1 MAYNRKN
8 HLTTVLFVQEF
19 YSEQHEKG
27 IPNTKIVEN
36 LKELYNIHISMA
48 TFYNYLQT
56 PAKRD
61 LKRIEQIRQQQRMLF

>member
-8 HLTTVLFVQEF
+8 HLTNVLFVQEF
-19 YSEQHEKG
+19 YKEQNKKG

-36 LKELYNIHISMA
+36 LKEHNIHISLA
-48 TFYNYLQT
+48 TFYNYLQI

-61 LKRIEQIRQQQRMLF
+61 LKRIEHVRQQQTLLF

>member
-8 HLTTVLFVQEF
+8 FLTTVLFVQEF
-19 YSEQHEKG
+19 YTEQHERG

-36 LKELYNIHISMA
+36 LKAHNIHISLA

-61 LKRIEQIRQQQRMLF
+61 LKRIEQQRKQQGVLF

>member
-1 MAYNRKN
+1 M
-8 HLTTVLFVQEF
+8 QDF
-19 YSEQHEKG
+19 YTEQHKKG

-36 LKELYNIHISMA
+36 LKEHNIHISMA

-61 LKRIEQIRQQQRMLF
+61 LKRIEELRQQQGVLF

>member
-8 HLTTVLFVQEF
+8 FLTTVLFVQEF
-19 YSEQHEKG
+19 YLEQHERG

-36 LKELYNIHISMA
+36 LKEHNVHISLA
-48 TFYNYLQT
+48 TFYNYLQI

-61 LKRIEQIRQQQRMLF
+61 LKRIEQQRKQQGVLF